1 MTDCKKKYVVVNL
14 DDDCGLVQRVV
25 HEDADGKRYIKAK
38 GGKVY
43 LLSIRG
49 KYRYMDRSL

>member
-1 MTDCKKKYVVVNL
+1 MPECDQKYVVVKL
-14 DDDCGLVQRVV
+14 DDDCGMIQRAV
-25 HEDADGKRYIKAK
+25 HTDSEGKRFIKAK

-49 KYRYMDRSL
+49 KYRYLDKAL